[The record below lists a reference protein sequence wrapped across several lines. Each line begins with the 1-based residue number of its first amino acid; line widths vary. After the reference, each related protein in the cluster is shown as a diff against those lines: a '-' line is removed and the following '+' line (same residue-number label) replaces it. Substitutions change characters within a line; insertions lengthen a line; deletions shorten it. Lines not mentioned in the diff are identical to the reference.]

1 MSNAAEKF
9 DETLEG
15 EVIEF
20 NPDARALAVF
30 SPFEL
35 QLAALKQKNAVVFD
49 YNDPAGNKAARSQIA
64 VVRKVKGSLEKT
76 RKEAKAG
83 ALEYG
88 RKVDS
93 TAKAIEEQL
102 QEMIDLHETPIKEI
116 EAKEEQR
123 KQEIHARVAT
133 LREYQAFGF
142 ATTSEQW
149 AAALAHAEGFPID
162 ASLGEIAGFAIK
174 ERDSAIAAIKIE
186 LAAKLQWEKDQ
197 EELKQMREQQAEQA
211 RKDREDQIAREAATK
226 ATREAEAKAEQEKQ
240 AAIQKELNAERLRQE
255 ESARQ
260 ARALET
266 IQREKEEAEQRAAKA
281 EQTAKENAERAQR
294 QKEEAERVAAE
305 KREANKKHQAKINNE
320 AVKDF
325 VAAGLT
331 EEMAKLAVKA
341 IAKREVSNVT
351 ISY

>member
-1 MSNAAEKF
+1 MNTAEKL
-9 DETLEG
+9 DIEIEG

-35 QLAALKQKNAVVFD
+35 QLAELKKKNAVVFD
-49 YNDPAGNKAARSQIA
+49 YADPAGNKAARSQIA
-64 VVRKVKGSLEKT
+64 TVRKVKGSLEKT

-116 EAKEEQR
+116 EAKEEAR
-123 KQEIHARVAT
+123 KQEIHARIAT
-133 LREYQAFGF
+133 LREYQTFGF

-149 AAALAHAEGFPID
+149 AAALEHAENFPID
-162 ASLGEIAGFAIK
+162 ASVGELAGFAIR
-174 ERDSAIAAIKIE
+174 ERDSAIAAIQVE

-197 EELKQMREQQAEQA
+197 EDLRILREQQAEQA
-211 RKDREDQIAREAATK
+211 RKDRETQIANEAAAR
-226 ATREAEAKAEQEKQ
+226 ATREAEQRAEQQ
-240 AAIQKELNAERLRQE
+240 RLIAANAEAEAERQRQE
-255 ESARQ
+255 EINKQ
-260 ARALET
+260 ALALET
-266 IQREKEEAEQRAAKA
+266 AKRQKAEAEERAAKA
-281 EQTAKENAERAQR
+281 EQTAKENAEREHQR
-294 QKEEAERVAAE
+294 QIENERIAAE
-305 KREANKKHQAKINNE
+305 KREANKKHQAKINRE
-320 AVKDF
+320 AVADL
-325 VAAGLT
+325 VTAGLT
-331 EEMAKLAVKA
+331 EDMAKLAVTA
-341 IAKREVSNVT
+341 IAKREVSHIS

>member
-1 MSNAAEKF
+1 MNQAEP
-9 DETLEG
+9 LEG

-20 NPDARALAVF
+20 NPDERALAVF
-30 SPFEL
+30 SPFDKQIAE
-35 QLAALKQKNAVVFD
+35 LKQKNAVVFD

-64 VVRKVKGSLEKT
+64 TIRKVKGSLEKT

-102 QEMIDLHETPIKEI
+102 QEMIDLHEKPIKEI
-116 EAKEEQR
+116 EAKEEAR

-133 LREYQAFGF
+133 LREYQTFGF

-149 AAALAHAEGFPID
+149 AAALAHAENFPID

-174 ERDSAIAAIKIE
+174 ERDAAIAAIKVE
-186 LAAKLQWEKDQ
+186 LAAKIQWEKDQ
-197 EELKQMREQQAEQA
+197 AELKRMREQQAEQV
-211 RKDREDQIAREAATK
+211 RKDREDQIAREAAER
-226 ATREAEAKAEQEKQ
+226 ATREAEQKAEQERI
-240 AAIQKELNAERLRQE
+240 A
-255 ESARQ
+255 SAR
-260 ARALET
+260 
-266 IQREKEEAEQRAAKA
+266 KE
-281 EQTAKENAERAQR
+281 
-294 QKEEAERVAAE
+294 EEAERKRQEEINRQAAALE
-305 KREANKKHQAKINNE
+305 TAKREKEQAEERARNAEAEATAKAKRDHLAALDAEAAAAKRREENKKHQAKINSE
-320 AVKDF
+320 AVKDL

-331 EEMAKLAVKA
+331 EDMAKLAVIA
-341 IAKREVSNVT
+341 IAKREVAHVS